1 MTKYTIKYIVFV
13 LIINLLLGVLSFLFS
28 QIQGDT
34 VNNKSNIIVF
44 IEAGY
49 NVSEGWEYKAERTV
63 RKIRQKH
70 QNATITVYYFNQTY
84 EIIPQNIKG
93 ETEFS
98 TVSPYGDVD
107 YSLLKNFEK
116 KYNKKID
123 YTIGTEKLKSNKGNS
138 RFLYLK

>member
-34 VNNKSNIIVF
+34 INNKSNIIVF

-49 NVSEGWEYKAERTV
+49 NVSERWEYKAERTV

-84 EIIPQNIKG
+84 EIIPKNIKG

-107 YSLLKNFEK
+107 YSLLKVFEK
-116 KYNKKID
+116 KSNKKID